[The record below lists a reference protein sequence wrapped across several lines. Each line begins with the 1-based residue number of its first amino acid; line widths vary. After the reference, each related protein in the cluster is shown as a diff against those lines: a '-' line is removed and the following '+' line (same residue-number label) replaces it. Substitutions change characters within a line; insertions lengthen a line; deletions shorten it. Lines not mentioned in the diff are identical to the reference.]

1 MKPSFVYTLKVCL
14 ATLIASVPLTM
25 AIGFVYIGLIMLI
38 KPANYNFTFNIPFN
52 HMFIFVGI
60 VAVFITFNIYLIEKM
75 GYKRFIN
82 DRPIA
87 HSIVIFLFY
96 LIASGSTYLMH
107 FDHLVFS
114 YVPMFITAY
123 LFSRIFSIGRNNVL
137 SNQPNE
143 RDNSNLEPLSDQ

>member
-87 HSIVIFLFY
+87 HINCNLSF
-96 LIASGSTYLMH
+96 
-107 FDHLVFS
+107 
-114 YVPMFITAY
+114 
-123 LFSRIFSIGRNNVL
+123 L
-137 SNQPNE
+137 SNCQRKHLFNAFRP
-143 RDNSNLEPLSDQ
+143 SCIQLCPHVHHGLFI